1 MLDDTDGPEAAAVG
15 QKRWLEGHAPWGT
28 QGDHH
33 QYEEYSLPSAAKKL
47 RTAPVLCKHGRR
59 KSRCKDCGGSGLCEH
74 KRERSRCKDFVG
86 SGLCEHKRERR
97 RFRDC
102 GGSGLCEH
110 QRQASVMTHTRTAP
124 EASKSVFMVVSLD
137 SVCGVPRQIR
147 NYA

>member
-28 QGDHH
+28 QGGHH
-33 QYEEYSLPSAAKKL
+33 QYEEYSLPSAGKKL
-47 RTAPVLCKHGRR
+47 RTTPVLCKHGRR
-59 KSRCKDCGGSGLCEH
+59 KSRCKDCG
-74 KRERSRCKDFVG
+74 G